1 MSDASG
7 RGITVT
13 EMTAMDEPVDVK
25 PHTVA
30 AFVGRALRGP
40 LNTPVPVRSYAQ
52 FSQRFGGVWGQSSL
66 GPAVQQFFEHGG
78 RRVHVVRVAND
89 ARGAT
94 LCLPGDDGVLV
105 LTAVEPGST
114 EYIRASVDYDRVP
127 DEDNEHFNLTVQRV
141 SPSTGLVIDQ
151 EIHTALSC
159 RVESRSYVGDAL
171 LSSDL
176 VRVRL
181 PVPSRRPFA
190 TIGPDIEAASQYVGH
205 AQRGTDGD
213 VLSDYDLIGSTAEQT
228 GMFALDQVDRFDLL
242 YLPPP
247 GRHQDLGPTAI
258 LAAELYCRKRGAMLI
273 LDPGSAW
280 ESVDTAVAGMRASG
294 YSSPNLLTYFPR
306 VLERSDPTKT
316 PRAAGG
322 AIAGLLCR
330 LDERAGPWQDLDQPG
345 FRFRSHL
352 QPATAVAVADGAAL
366 VRAGFNVIAKT
377 TAGRASLCGSV
388 TLAGDA
394 QLDRKFASLHVRRLC
409 LHITNAIGRAT
420 RWAVFEPGGNR
431 IAHRVRAQVYAFLA
445 SLADCGAFANER
457 FDVHCDSGLHVDPL
471 DPKRGVTILLSF
483 QPIGSAEYVWLTLHQ
498 SVQGCRVAATAFAP
512 VTAECA

>member
-1 MSDASG
+1 MSDASD

-13 EMTAMDEPVDVK
+13 EMAAMDEPVDVN

-40 LNTPVPVRSYAQ
+40 LNTPVSVRSFAQ
-52 FSQRFGGVWGQSSL
+52 FSQRFGGIWGQSSL
-66 GPAVQQFFEHGG
+66 GPAVQQFFDHGG
-78 RRVHVVRVAND
+78 RRVYVVRVANN

-94 LCLPGDDGVLV
+94 LCLPGADGVLI

-114 EYIRASVDYDRVP
+114 EFIRASVDYDRVP
-127 DEDNEHFNLTVQRV
+127 DDDVEHFNLTVQRV

-159 RVESRSYVGDAL
+159 NVESRRYVVNAL
-171 LSSDL
+171 LTSEL
-176 VRVRL
+176 ARVCG
-181 PVPSRRPFA
+181 PVPALRPAA
-190 TIGPDIEAASQYVGH
+190 TVGPAIEAASQYVGH
-205 AQRGTDGD
+205 TQRGTDGEA
-213 VLSDYDLIGSTAEQT
+213 LSDYDLIGSNAEQT
-228 GMFALDQVDRFDLL
+228 GMFALEGVDRFDVL

-247 GRHQDLGPTAI
+247 GRHQDLGPTAV
-258 LAAELYCRKRGAMLI
+258 LAAELYCRKRGAMLL
-273 LDPGSAW
+273 LDPGSDW
-280 ESVDTAVAGMRASG
+280 KDTRAAVKGIRETG

-306 VLERSDPTKT
+306 VVERSDPTKT

-330 LDERAGPWQDLDQPG
+330 LDERYGPWHDLDQPG
-345 FRFRSHL
+345 LWFRSHL
-352 QPATAVAVADGAAL
+352 QPAERVTAAEGATL

-377 TAGRASLCGSV
+377 TAGRASVCGSV

-394 QLDRKFASLHVRRLC
+394 QLDRKFASLNVRRLC
-409 LHITNAIGRAT
+409 LHITRAIERAT

-431 IAHRVRAQVYAFLA
+431 IAHRVRAQVYAFMV
-445 SLADCGAFANER
+445 SLADRDAFASER
-457 FDVHCDSGLHVDPL
+457 FDVHCESGLHIDPL

-483 QPIGSAEYVWLTLHQ
+483 QPVGSEEYVWLTLHQ

>member
-1 MSDASG
+1 M
-7 RGITVT
+7 
-13 EMTAMDEPVDVK
+13 AMDEPVDVN

-40 LNTPVPVRSYAQ
+40 LNTPVLVRSFAQ
-52 FSQRFGGVWGQSSL
+52 FTQRFGGVWGQSSL

-78 RRVHVVRVAND
+78 RRLYVVRVANN

-94 LCLPGDDGVLV
+94 VCLPGDDGGLV

-114 EYIRASVDYDRVP
+114 EHIRASVDYDRIA
-127 DEDNEHFNLTVQRV
+127 DEDSEHFNLTVQRV

-151 EIHTALSC
+151 EIHTAVSC
-159 RVESRSYVGDAL
+159 SVDSRSYVADAL
-171 LSSDL
+171 LSSEL

-181 PVPSRRPFA
+181 PVPPVRPSA
-190 TIGPDIEAASQYVGH
+190 TVGRDIETTSQYIGH

-213 VLSDYDLIGSTAEQT
+213 PLSDYDLIGSTSEQT
-228 GMFALDQVDRFDLL
+228 GMFALDGVDGFDIL

-258 LAAELYCRKRGAMLI
+258 LGAELYCRKRGAMLV
-273 LDPGSAW
+273 LDPGSQW
-280 ESVDTAVAGMRASG
+280 NDVDTAVSGMRATG

-306 VLERSDPTKT
+306 VLERSDPTRT

-322 AIAGLLCR
+322 ALAGLLCK
-330 LDERAGPWQDLDQPG
+330 LDERRGPWQELDQPG
-345 FRFRSHL
+345 FWFRSHL
-352 QPATAVAVADGAAL
+352 QPAVTIGAAEGAAL

-377 TAGRASLCGSV
+377 SAGRASLCGSV
-388 TLAGDA
+388 TLAGDT
-394 QLDRKFASLHVRRLC
+394 QLDRKFASLNVRRLC
-409 LHITNAIGRAT
+409 LHVTNSIERAT
-420 RWAVFEPGGNR
+420 RWAVFEPGGNK
-431 IAHRVRAQVYAFLA
+431 IAHRVRAQVYAFMV
-445 SLADCGAFANER
+445 SLAERGAFANER
-457 FDVHCDSGLHVDPL
+457 FDVHCDSGLHIDPL

-483 QPIGSAEYVWLTLHQ
+483 QPVGSEEYVWLTLHQ